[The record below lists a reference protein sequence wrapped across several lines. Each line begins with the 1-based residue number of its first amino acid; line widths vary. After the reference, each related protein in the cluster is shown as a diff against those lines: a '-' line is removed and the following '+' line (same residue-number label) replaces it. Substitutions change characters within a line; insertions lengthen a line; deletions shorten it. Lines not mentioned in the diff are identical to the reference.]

1 MLLSLL
7 LACTA
12 SSAPKTDDTAA
23 VTTTDTDPTP
33 ETDFEVPGVE
43 VVSIVTA
50 DGVTLA
56 ADWYAHAPG
65 SPAVLLLHM
74 IPPTYDRSSWPVDF
88 IELLR
93 TDGYAVLAL
102 DRRGAGD
109 SGGDAEDAYEGDL
122 GVEDANAAADF
133 LTGLGFDRLAVIGAS
148 NGTTTT
154 LDYAASADDTGRP
167 IPWALSFM
175 SGGTYTVNNT
185 RMGQLD
191 ADALFFIYPDDEAGW
206 NEEQAALDPG
216 TWTFQSYPRGDHGTF
231 MFDAVPTVRD
241 DLRAFL
247 GASLLAASR

>member
-1 MLLSLL
+1 MLALL
-7 LACTA
+7 TFACVADTTPA
-12 SSAPKTDDTAA
+12 PDDSAPGA
-23 VTTTDTDPTP
+23 TDTDTTP
-33 ETDFEVPGVE
+33 ESTFEVPAVE
-43 VVSIVTA
+43 VVSFLTA

-65 SPAVLLLHM
+65 APAVILLHM
-74 IPPTYDRSSWPVDF
+74 IPPTYDRTSWPVDF

-93 TDGYAVLAL
+93 TDGYAVLAV

-109 SGGDAEDAYEGDL
+109 SGGTAVDAYEGDL

-154 LDYAASADDTGRP
+154 LDYAASAADTGRP
-167 IPWALSFM
+167 VPWALTFM
-175 SGGTYTVNNT
+175 SGGSYTENNT
-185 RMGQLD
+185 RLSRLD
-191 ADALFFIYPDDEAGW
+191 ADALFFVYPEEEASW

-216 TWTFQSYPRGDHGTF
+216 TWTFQSYARGDHGTF

-247 GASLLAASR
+247 AASLDVASG